1 MMSKFWLYLGI
12 ILACSGI
19 GTVVGIVLI
28 VLYIWG
34 DIRESIDNTNVTDN
48 TAEEERYNAND
59 YSNNHQNL
67 NYSKETAEEMR

>member
-28 VLYIWG
+28 ILYVWG
-34 DIRESIDNTNVTDN
+34 DIRESIDKTVATDN
-48 TAEEERYNAND
+48 NVEEEHYNANE
-59 YSNNHQNL
+59 
-67 NYSKETAEEMR
+67 YSKETTEEMK

>member
-28 VLYIWG
+28 LLYIWG

-48 TAEEERYNAND
+48 TAEEEQYNAND
-59 YSNNHQNL
+59 
-67 NYSKETAEEMR
+67 YSKETAEEMR

>member
-28 VLYIWG
+28 LLYIWG
-34 DIRESIDNTNVTDN
+34 DSRESIDNTNVTDN
-48 TAEEERYNAND
+48 TAEEEQYNAND
-59 YSNNHQNL
+59 
-67 NYSKETAEEMR
+67 YSKETAEEMR

>member
-28 VLYIWG
+28 LLYIWG

-48 TAEEERYNAND
+48 TAEEKQYNAND
-59 YSNNHQNL
+59 
-67 NYSKETAEEMR
+67 

>member
-34 DIRESIDNTNVTDN
+34 DIRESIDSTRSTDN
-48 TAEEERYNAND
+48 SVEEENYSAND
-59 YSNNHQNL
+59 
-67 NYSKETAEEMR
+67 YSKETAEEMR

>member
-28 VLYIWG
+28 ILYVWG
-34 DIRESIDNTNVTDN
+34 DIRESIDNTSEIDN
-48 TAEEERYNAND
+48 TVEEENYNANE
-59 YSNNHQNL
+59 
-67 NYSKETAEEMR
+67 YSKETAAEMK

>member
-28 VLYIWG
+28 LLYIWG

-48 TAEEERYNAND
+48 TAEEEQYNAND
-59 YSNNHQNL
+59 
-67 NYSKETAEEMR
+67 YSKETAEERR

>member
-28 VLYIWG
+28 ILYVWS
-34 DIRESIDNTNVTDN
+34 DIRESIDNTGVTDN
-48 TAEEERYNAND
+48 TVEEEKYNAND
-59 YSNNHQNL
+59 
-67 NYSKETAEEMR
+67 YSKETAEEMR

>member
-12 ILACSGI
+12 VLACSGI

-34 DIRESIDNTNVTDN
+34 DIRESIDNTGATDN
-48 TAEEERYNAND
+48 TVEEENYNANE
-59 YSNNHQNL
+59 
-67 NYSKETAEEMR
+67 YSKETAEEMK

>member
-1 MMSKFWLYLGI
+1 MKTFWLYLGI

-28 VLYIWG
+28 LLYIWG

-48 TAEEERYNAND
+48 TAEEEQYNAND
-59 YSNNHQNL
+59 
-67 NYSKETAEEMR
+67 YSKETAEEMR

>member
-28 VLYIWG
+28 ILYVWG
-34 DIRESIDNTNVTDN
+34 DIRESIDNTGATDN
-48 TAEEERYNAND
+48 TVEEDNYNANE
-59 YSNNHQNL
+59 
-67 NYSKETAEEMR
+67 YSKETAEEMK

>member
-28 VLYIWG
+28 LLYIWG
-34 DIRESIDNTNVTDN
+34 DIRESIDNTNITDN
-48 TAEEERYNAND
+48 TTEEKQYNAND
-59 YSNNHQNL
+59 
-67 NYSKETAEEMR
+67 YSKETAEEMR

>member
-1 MMSKFWLYLGI
+1 MKTFWLYLGI

-34 DIRESIDNTNVTDN
+34 DVREAIDNTKVTDN
-48 TAEEERYNAND
+48 TVEEEHYNSND
-59 YSNNHQNL
+59 
-67 NYSKETAEEMR
+67 YSKETAEEMR